1 MSTPAIEGLLAVDK
15 PAGPSSHDVVA
26 RARRALRLR
35 RIGHT
40 GTLDPAATGVL
51 PLVLGRATRLSR
63 FLSGADKTYEAE
75 IRLGFATTT
84 FDLEGAPV
92 GVPYSGPWPDAAAVA
107 TALDSFRGTFMQ
119 QPPAYSAKKIAG
131 RRSYELAR
139 RAEMSG
145 ASPPET
151 QGTLPAAV
159 RVSASAID
167 LLHAGGDRLAVR
179 IQCSAGFY
187 MRSLAHELGQRLETG
202 AHLVALRR
210 TKSGDVTLAQAVPLD
225 AIEHGDEGRR
235 AAEAALVPLD
245 RMLPGF
251 ERVVLT
257 VQGVRRAVVG
267 REIGPADALSGFPPL
282 PGSDGPFRLTTEA
295 GALVGIATAGHVP
308 GLLHPLVVLM

>member
-51 PLVLGRATRLSR
+51 ALVLGRATRLAR

-84 FDLEGAPV
+84 FDLEGTPA
-92 GVPYSGPWPDAAAVA
+92 GEPYSGPWPDAAAVEA
-107 TALDSFRGTFMQ
+107 ALDGFRGTFMQ

-139 RAEMSG
+139 RAEASG
-145 ASPPET
+145 ASPSATP
-151 QGTLPAAV
+151 GILPAAV

-167 LLHAGGDRLAVR
+167 LLYVSHDRLAVR

-187 MRSLAHELGQRLETG
+187 VRSLAHDLGQRLQTG
-202 AHLVALRR
+202 AHLVSLRR
-210 TKSGDVTLAQAVPLD
+210 TRSGDVTLEQAVPLA
-225 AIEHGDEGRR
+225 AIEGGDAGRR
-235 AAEAALVPLD
+235 AAEAALIPLD
-245 RMLPGF
+245 RMLPWF
-251 ERVVLT
+251 QPVVLT
-257 VQGVRRAVVG
+257 VQGVRRAIAG
-267 REIGPADALSGFPPL
+267 RELGPADALSGFPPAVRA
-282 PGSDGPFRLTTEA
+282 DGPFRLTTEV
-295 GALVGIATAGHVP
+295 GALVGIAGVSHEP

>member
-84 FDLEGAPV
+84 FDREGAPV
-92 GVPYSGPWPDAAAVA
+92 GVPYSGPWPDAAAIA
-107 TALDSFRGTFMQ
+107 TALDGFRGTFMQ

-139 RAEMSG
+139 RAVS
-145 ASPPET
+145 ASPP
-151 QGTLPAAV
+151 GTPGPLPAAV

-167 LLHAGGDRLAVR
+167 VLDASRDRIAVR

-187 MRSLAHELGQRLETG
+187 VRSLAHELGQRLETG

-210 TKSGDVTLAQAVPLD
+210 TKSGDVTLEQAVPLD

-251 ERVVLT
+251 ERVALT
-257 VQGVRRAVVG
+257 VQGVRRAVAG
-267 REIGPADALSGFPPL
+267 REIGPGDALSGFPPL

-295 GALVGIATAGHVP
+295 GVLVGIATVGHEP